1 MLEKNVRNTLALENR
16 EIQPVQEE
24 VFAIQLIFVYV
35 MMDTQAMNVKL
46 QNVLEKCYEMHVIIL
61 MEYVLK
67 KMYAVALDIQE
78 RNVMLHCAL
87 ARLEQMLA
95 ITHKVL
101 VLDQINVYVKM
112 DMQVQNVKRLDV
124 SVNQDI

>member
-1 MLEKNVRNTLALENR
+1 
-16 EIQPVQEE
+16 
-24 VFAIQLIFVYV
+24 